1 MSKEKDEYN
10 EKKIPYGLTD
20 FKRIQTESWY
30 YIDKTKFI
38 PIIEDGASFVTFLRP
53 RRFGK
58 SLTLNMLCA
67 YYDSFFKDDYDAIFS
82 ETEIFKNP
90 TPLKNSFFILKFD
103 FSKIDI
109 TDYEH
114 SFRQHINIQ
123 IKSFIE
129 KYRLKLVV
137 EYDANPIDNLQKLFQ
152 YSLANSLSIYLF
164 IDEYDNFITKLLV
177 SSKTNYKNMVT
188 SKDAIYKEFFT
199 MLKAGTSDNDSAIKK
214 IFITGVSPLALYDVT
229 SGSNNISNITL
240 DRDLNDLVGITKNEL
255 KEMIQYYGLDNKKEM
270 IIETCDEWYNSYR
283 FNEDIEDTIYN
294 SDMVLFYFNKLL
306 KSGKEPRDLVD
317 PNVRTD
323 YSKLKYLL
331 LSEKKLNGNFKFL
344 NDLLEGNKIQ
354 LMGLKDSFS
363 AFELTNR
370 DNFKSFMFSLGFCTM
385 EKNLFRLN
393 LKVPN
398 QTIKKLLAE
407 FIHYAYQDFEDYS
420 MDVDTLNEH
429 LAEMAIS
436 KDLSVFHYIADI
448 IKSNSS
454 LRDFIDGE
462 NFIKAYFLAY
472 LNLNNIYEIASEKE
486 SNKGFINIFLN
497 PSRDEIPFGAIIE
510 LKYIKKGD
518 YTETLKN
525 QRVKEARKQLVQ
537 YDMGERFVKV
547 VLVFKGWEMVVCE
560 RVE

>member
-1 MSKEKDEYN
+1 MKR
-10 EKKIPYGLTD
+10 KKIPYGLTD
-20 FKRIQTESWY
+20 FKRIQIEKWY
-30 YIDKTKFI
+30 YIDKTGFI

-58 SLTLNMLCA
+58 SLMLNMLCA
-67 YYDSFFKDDYDAIFS
+67 YYDSAFMDDYEAIFKD
-82 ETEIFKNP
+82 TEIFQNP
-90 TPLKNSFFILKFD
+90 TPLKNSFSILKFD
-103 FSKIDI
+103 FSKIDV
-109 TDYEH
+109 TNYEY
-114 SFRQHINIQ
+114 SFRKNLHLSMQY
-123 IKSFIE
+123 FIE
-129 KYRLKLVV
+129 QYSLDMSLNTDKY
-137 EYDANPIDNLQKLFQ
+137 PIDNLNNLFL
-152 YSLANSLSIYLF
+152 YCKNHNFPIYIF
-164 IDEYDNFITKLLV
+164 IDEYDNFMTKLLV
-177 SSKTNYKNMVT
+177 SNKNRYKNMVT

-240 DRDLNDLVGITKNEL
+240 DRDLNDLVGITKDEL
-255 KEMIQYYGLDNKKEM
+255 KEMISYYGLDDKKEM

-283 FNEDIEDTIYN
+283 FSEDTQHTIYN
-294 SDMVLFYFNKLL
+294 SDMILFYFDKLL
-306 KSGKEPRDLVD
+306 KFGKEPRNLID

-323 YSKLKYLL
+323 YTKLKYLL

-407 FIHYAYQDFEDYS
+407 FIHYAYQDFEGYS
-420 MDVDTLNEH
+420 MDVDILNEH

-436 KDLSVFHYIADI
+436 KDLSVFHYIADV

-486 SNKGFINIFLN
+486 SNKGFIDIFLN

-518 YTETLKN
+518 YSETLKN
-525 QRVKEARKQLVQ
+525 QRVKEARNQLEQ

-547 VLVFKGWEMVVCE
+547 ILVFKGWEMVVCE
-560 RVE
+560 EVL

>member
-1 MSKEKDEYN
+1 
-10 EKKIPYGLTD
+10 
-20 FKRIQTESWY
+20 
-30 YIDKTKFI
+30 
-38 PIIEDGASFVTFLRP
+38 
-53 RRFGK
+53 
-58 SLTLNMLCA
+58 
-67 YYDSFFKDDYDAIFS
+67 
-82 ETEIFKNP
+82 
-90 TPLKNSFFILKFD
+90 
-103 FSKIDI
+103 
-109 TDYEH
+109 
-114 SFRQHINIQ
+114 
-123 IKSFIE
+123 
-129 KYRLKLVV
+129 
-137 EYDANPIDNLQKLFQ
+137 
-152 YSLANSLSIYLF
+152 
-164 IDEYDNFITKLLV
+164 
-177 SSKTNYKNMVT
+177 
-188 SKDAIYKEFFT
+188 
-199 MLKAGTSDNDSAIKK
+199 
-214 IFITGVSPLALYDVT
+214 
-229 SGSNNISNITL
+229 
-240 DRDLNDLVGITKNEL
+240 
-255 KEMIQYYGLDNKKEM
+255 MI
-270 IIETCDEWYNSYR
+270 
-283 FNEDIEDTIYN
+283 
-294 SDMVLFYFNKLL
+294 LFYFDKLL
-306 KSGKEPRDLVD
+306 EFGKAPRNLID

-354 LMGLKDSFS
+354 LMGLKDNFS

-385 EKNLFRLN
+385 EKNLFRLS

-407 FIHYAYQDFEDYS
+407 FIHYAYQDFEDYN

-436 KDLSVFHYIADI
+436 KDLEVFHYIAEI

-486 SNKGFINIFLN
+486 SNKGFIDIFLN

-525 QRVKEARKQLVQ
+525 QRVKEAKAQLVQ

-547 VLVFKGWEMVVCE
+547 ILVFKGWEMVFCE
-560 RVE
+560 KVL